1 MNPLL
6 LLNVSKL
13 NPCMFWF
20 LSQIYPVHRVI
31 VSLETFPISFVIIM
45 IIIFCVFFF
54 FLSIYV
60 VFYVFLQH
68 FSHCWHFLKLQLI
81 WPLRAT
87 VDFKFQDL
95 IGLQPSTL
103 FQAVQRILVH

>member
-31 VSLETFPISFVIIM
+31 VSLETFPICFVIIM

-54 FLSIYV
+54 
-60 VFYVFLQH
+60 
-68 FSHCWHFLKLQLI
+68 
-81 WPLRAT
+81 
-87 VDFKFQDL
+87 
-95 IGLQPSTL
+95 
-103 FQAVQRILVH
+103 

>member
-20 LSQIYPVHRVI
+20 LSQIYPVRRVI
-31 VSLETFPISFVIIM
+31 VSLETFPICFVIIM

-54 FLSIYV
+54 YLFMLCFMCFCSIFLIAGTFLSC
-60 VFYVFLQH
+60 
-68 FSHCWHFLKLQLI
+68 S
-81 WPLRAT
+81 
-87 VDFKFQDL
+87 
-95 IGLQPSTL
+95 
-103 FQAVQRILVH
+103 